1 MYSLGG
7 DLVVICFL
15 FSTFDVL
22 ETILSGDIVGGASC
36 DLLSF

>member
-1 MYSLGG
+1 M
-7 DLVVICFL
+7 ICFL

-22 ETILSGDIVGGASC
+22 ETTELKEKEERFGC